1 MTELTR
7 TDREFL
13 EYVQKYVQSN
23 PAVGAYVSDFV
34 ARGIDAGRKQALE
47 RAADMEA
54 ALAMSLMNRFPQ
66 TNMDFV
72 LKTLRKWD
80 KRSSLEMEHLIAV
93 LETEI
98 ERKKSRARPLQP
110 ERVSARASAPDATAW

>member
-23 PAVGAYVSDFV
+23 PTVGAYVSDFV

-98 ERKKSRARPLQP
+98 ERKKSRARPPQP
-110 ERVSARASAPDATAW
+110 ERERERER